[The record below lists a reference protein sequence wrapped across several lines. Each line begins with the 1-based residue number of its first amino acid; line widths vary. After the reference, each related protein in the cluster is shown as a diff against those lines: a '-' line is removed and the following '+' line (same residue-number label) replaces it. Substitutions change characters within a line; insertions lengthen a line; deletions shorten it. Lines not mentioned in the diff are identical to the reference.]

1 MLEGDFWW
9 DEDVIKLK
17 DEVEI
22 LIRDVATE
30 DIDMVLESFKQ
41 SKEIEAAKISS
52 VRPHTPKPVHIK
64 IPLTHASDID

>member
-1 MLEGDFWW
+1 MVLEGDFWW

-52 VRPHTPKPVHIK
+52 VRPHTPNRFI
-64 IPLTHASDID
+64 